1 MRTLKLVVAYDGT
14 EFHGWQ
20 VQPGQRTVQGA
31 LEQALTQ
38 ALEEDVKI
46 QGAGRTD
53 AGVHARGQCASFSTS
68 KRVPAAGLVRRLR
81 RFLPADVRVVDAED
95 REEGF
100 HARHSARGRRY
111 AYRLLVKDDVLRA
124 RHAWLPA
131 QPAWL
136 PDRPLDAARLERATR
151 VLEGE
156 HDCSSFGSAGS
167 SPANPRCR
175 ISRARWSRWE
185 GGLAFDVVADH
196 FLYHMVRTLVGT
208 ALKVSTAEHPDREM
222 REIREAR
229 DRSAAGV
236 TVPAQGLCLEQ
247 VFYPAPG
254 EAR

>member
-20 VQPGQRTVQGA
+20 VQPEQRTVQGV
-31 LEQALTQ
+31 LEQALSQ

-53 AGVHARGQCASFSTS
+53 AGVHARGQCASFSTAR
-68 KRVPAAGLVRRLR
+68 RVPATGLVRRLGR
-81 RFLPADVRVVDAED
+81 LLPGDVRVVDAEE

-100 HARHSARGRRY
+100 HARHSARARRY
-111 AYRLLVKDDVLRA
+111 AYRLLATDDVLRA
-124 RHAWLPA
+124 RHAWMPA
-131 QPAWL
+131 QPAWT
-136 PDRPLDAARLERATR
+136 PGVALDAARLDRATR

-167 SPANPRCR
+167 TPANPRCR
-175 ISRARWSRWE
+175 IARARWSRWE

-208 ALKVSTAEHPDREM
+208 ALRASTADDPALEM
-222 REIREAR
+222 CRIRDAR
-229 DRSAAGV
+229 DRAAAGV
-236 TVPAQGLCLEQ
+236 TVPPQGLCLEQ